1 MTEFFLLISILIS
14 CGFLLCGV
22 ILFFVIIG
30 ISGKVTALE
39 ETQRE
44 GLRLQRLLLASYGIN
59 PMPPQLPPDLPPAQ
73 TKQAIDIATK
83 RQIAEFRARAEE
95 AARTVEG

>member
-1 MTEFFLLISILIS
+1 MIELLI
-14 CGFLLCGV
+14 FLFTCAYLLGCV

-30 ISGKVTALE
+30 ISSKVTAIE

-44 GLRLQRLLLASYGIN
+44 ALRLQRLLLASYGIN
-59 PMPPQLPPDLPPAQ
+59 PMPPQLPPNLPPAQ
-73 TKQAIDIATK
+73 TKQAIDLATR

-95 AARTVEG
+95 ASRAVEG